1 MEVRIMK
8 IQSGLVLLP
17 LLIVAHLHAAPPA
30 TAPVIPALIAGSSDS
45 PSFVA
50 DGILRFTDGALA
62 FHVASDGKKQFCA
75 VFDPADGTPI
85 FLSDGDQVLVYDL
98 TNSRIVRVPQT
109 CGYILIDWNA
119 SDSKPLNFS
128 FGAQNATPNQLKK
141 WSSKIRVD
149 RFVSASAKSLRRLDT
164 VPDVLLFAAE
174 RPDGNIEA
182 IQQPAAG
189 ADSFRFTSLK
199 KGDDHYMLELQV
211 ANIGASLPAQALAYP
226 DLPALRR
233 DVAVTDLDDQLLPA
247 FIVLL
252 RDGRAWMAKFGLA
265 AGPELQK
272 KGDQLLNNPD
282 WDDLRRRDKDLGPR
296 YRAAL
301 AQQGIVLRPLNAPAS
316 TQSAH

>member
-1 MEVRIMK
+1 LGVNDTPVTETD
-8 IQSGLVLLP
+8 GFGGAAAADAGPLP
-17 LLIVAHLHAAPPA
+17 IDPTTNARAAAPPVTTIQNLVLMLPSPAAPKGCPRARSPGRPDARPLDRRALPPGNAPA
-30 TAPVIPALIAGSSDS
+30 T
-45 PSFVA
+45 
-50 DGILRFTDGALA
+50 
-62 FHVASDGKKQFCA
+62 
-75 VFDPADGTPI
+75 
-85 FLSDGDQVLVYDL
+85 
-98 TNSRIVRVPQT
+98 N
-109 CGYILIDWNA
+109 WNA

-233 DVAVTDLDDQLLPA
+233 DIAVTDLDDQLLPA

-301 AQQGIVLRPLNAPAS
+301 AKQGIVLRPLNAPAS